1 MSNLTDKSKIVVII
15 PAYEPSRVFIDY
27 AKQILNRGFG
37 GLVVVDDGSGEK
49 FNGIFSELAALDGCE
64 VVSYEK
70 NQGKGFALKT
80 AFKHC
85 KDNYDESFA
94 FVTADCDGQHL
105 VEDVENVANTALEH
119 KSKLI
124 LGSRDFCLEQVP
136 ARSKAGNLNIR
147 RLFKFFYGL
156 SLSDTQTGLRAFSYS
171 LLDRL
176 ISVRG
181 NRFEY
186 EMNMLIVLHKAHTD
200 ILEVP
205 ITTVYNQKAED
216 VDKVSHFKTF
226 SDSLRVTAT
235 LFQNLGWYV
244 ISSVLSSLV
253 DVASFFL
260 LATFVFVRP
269 ESVAYNMLFATVGA
283 RVLSSIVNFIFNFK
297 FVFNG
302 KSKKSIVKYYMLW
315 AVQLA
320 TSYGIACFWN
330 SIFDN
335 ATVLTAVQITLLT
348 TLLKG
353 ICDLCVAL
361 VSYQVQSRW
370 VFVSAERSHINFYGA
385 RFGLARAVVNL
396 FSKRYTSFVIP
407 DEDEPCVYVCR
418 HLNTKGPMKV
428 YQHLT
433 FDVHALILHTFFSF
447 TEAYR
452 HYCSYTF
459 NKKYPDR
466 NKASVGGRIKAFFS
480 ALLGPAIARSA
491 KAIPVYRGGAD
502 SIITYRKAMEY
513 LEKREN
519 IIVYPDINYT
529 AGENKKSDIYSG
541 FLYLE
546 KLWYGRTGKHLKF
559 KVLHIDS
566 QKREITSSD
575 AVQFPDGEHFKDAM
589 PSVAQEIADILM
601 QNTK

>member
-1 MSNLTDKSKIVVII
+1 MSNLTDKSKIIVVI

-27 AKQILNRGFG
+27 AREILKKGFG

-49 FNGIFSELAALDGCE
+49 FSDIFSELASLDGCE
-64 VVSYEK
+64 VISYAE

-80 AFKHC
+80 AFKYC
-85 KDNYDESFA
+85 KDNYDESYA

-105 VEDVENVANTALEH
+105 VEDVENVAATALEH

-124 LGSRDFCLEQVP
+124 LGARDFSLEQVP

-171 LLDRL
+171 LLDKL

-186 EMNMLIVLHKAHTD
+186 EMNMLIVLHKAHFD

-205 ITTVYNQKAED
+205 IATVYNKKAED

-244 ISSVLSSLV
+244 ISSVLSSFV
-253 DVASFFL
+253 DVASFFI

-269 ESVAYNMLFATVGA
+269 ESVAYNMLLATVGA

-315 AVQLA
+315 TVQLA

-335 ATVLTAVQITLLT
+335 VTVLTAVQITLLT

-361 VSYQVQSRW
+361 ISYQIQSRW

-385 RFGLARAVVNL
+385 RFGLARGIINL
-396 FSKRYTSFVIP
+396 FSKRYTNFVIP
-407 DEDEPCVYVCR
+407 DEDEPSVYICR
-418 HLNTKGPMKV
+418 HLNTRGPMKV
-428 YQHLT
+428 YQYLT
-433 FDVHALILHTFFSF
+433 FDVHVMILHTFFNFS
-447 TEAYR
+447 EAYR
-452 HYCSYTF
+452 HYCAYTF
-459 NKKYPDR
+459 NKNYP
-466 NKASVGGRIKAFFS
+466 NKKKASLGGRVKAFFS
-480 ALLGPAIARSA
+480 ALLGPGIARSA

-502 SIITYRKAMEY
+502 SIITYRKAMEH
-513 LEKREN
+513 LENREN

-529 AGENKKSDIYSG
+529 AGENEKSDIYSG

-546 KLWYGRTGKHLKF
+546 KLWYGKTGKHLKF
-559 KVLHIDS
+559 KILHIDS
-566 QKREITSSD
+566 QKREITE
-575 AVQFPDGEHFKDAM
+575 AYTVRFPDGENFKDAM
-589 PSVAQEIADILM
+589 PAVAQKITDILM
-601 QNTK
+601 INAK